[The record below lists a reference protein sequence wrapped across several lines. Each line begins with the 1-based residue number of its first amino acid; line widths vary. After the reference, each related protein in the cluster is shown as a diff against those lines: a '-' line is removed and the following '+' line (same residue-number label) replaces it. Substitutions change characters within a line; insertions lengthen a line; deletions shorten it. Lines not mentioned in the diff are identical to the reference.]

1 MPKWI
6 LATPALLLGMLACSL
21 SDFAPLPPPEIE
33 PSALP
38 TFGIPSEL
46 SAPTE
51 TPLPG
56 ATSTPDVP
64 VAWPKELGVHCRYGP
79 GVKWEAISSL
89 PAETEAEIFGRSV
102 NTRWWYIVDP
112 QIFDS
117 FCWVAFDVVNTAGN
131 MNSILIVEPPTATV
145 TKITVDVLVSFLA
158 CGSSNQV
165 TFSGSIKTN
174 GKATVTYYW
183 EVAGDAQSKTPEET
197 IQFSESVTQEVKTE
211 FFSADC
217 GDYSVSLMV
226 TSPNGI
232 STIKAFSIQA
242 P

>member
-1 MPKWI
+1 MPKWFF
-6 LATPALLLGMLACSL
+6 ATLALLLGMLACSL
-21 SDFAPLPPPEIE
+21 SEFAPLPAPVIE

-38 TFGIPSEL
+38 TFGIPSVL

-79 GVKWEAISSL
+79 GVKWEAVSSL
-89 PAETEAEIFGRSV
+89 PAETESEIFGRSV
-102 NTRWWYIVDP
+102 NTRWWYIADP
-112 QIFDS
+112 QNFDS
-117 FCWVAFDVVNTAGN
+117 FCWVAFDVVNIAGN
-131 MNSILIVEPPTATV
+131 MNSIPITEPPIASV
-145 TKITVDVLVSFLA
+145 TTLTVDALFIFSGCGVS
-158 CGSSNQV
+158 NPV
-165 TFSGSIKTN
+165 TFVGSIKTN
-174 GKATVTYYW
+174 GSATVTYYW
-183 EVAGDAQSKTPEET
+183 EVDGDTHSTTPEET
-197 IQFSESVTQEVKTE
+197 IEYSGSVTQEITTE

-226 TSPNGI
+226 TSPNDI
-232 STIKAFSIQA
+232 STNKAFSIQA